1 MKTCPHRWLITY
13 DDSSYIRELF
23 NFSYIYEWNLMYGM
37 RNQTPQSQQL
47 GSELIITN
55 YPLKRRI

>member
-1 MKTCPHRWLITY
+1 
-13 DDSSYIRELF
+13 
-23 NFSYIYEWNLMYGM
+23 MYGM

-55 YPLKRRI
+55 YPLKRHI